1 MRQRGFDGLV
11 LLAATAPL
19 GCDGFRPGPMP
30 QQRRPLSI
38 LYSSVGPPN
47 NNNNKGGQGGSDN
60 NGPFG
65 DFLIP
70 KDESENMFK
79 AREYM
84 NENSLPISY
93 DYDKNVTKDNV
104 TAFSAVATQTRDAA
118 VVMEQVEEEDDD
130 DEEGKELKSAELVSQ
145 SSPDKT
151 TTSTT
156 TTASLEKVAQDNP
169 YIDIVSRISPSDL
182 ISKFSTTA
190 HPRVQTAVRN
200 TILGLLGG
208 LPKMAFDTTTV
219 TTGQKLASLMF
230 QLQMTGYMFKV
241 RFCYCKW
248 CRRVAMLFSACRV
261 LSFSDKGLHGSCC

>member
-1 MRQRGFDGLV
+1 MRQSHVVGGVSDESRRGPKIVSMAFYAVVCLLV
-11 LLAATAPL
+11 LKPS
-19 GCDGFRPGPMP
+19 GRDSFRLSCPIP
-30 QQRRPLSI
+30 QPRRQPFTL

-47 NNNNKGGQGGSDN
+47 KGGGGD
-60 NGPFG
+60 GPFG

-79 AREYM
+79 AREYL

-93 DYDKNVTKDNV
+93 DYDDEKNAAADADADGEQNRDD
-104 TAFSAVATQTRDAA
+104 SVA
-118 VVMEQVEEEDDD
+118 MEQEEQ
-130 DEEGKELKSAELVSQ
+130 EGKELKSAALVS
-145 SSPDKT
+145 SSDG
-151 TTSTT
+151 TT
-156 TTASLEKVAQDNP
+156 TTPLEKLAQNNP
-169 YIDIVSRISPSDL
+169 YIDIVSRISPSEL

-208 LPKMAFDTTTV
+208 LPKMTFDTTTV

-241 RFCYCKW
+241 KNDLSLRF
-248 CRRVAMLFSACRV
+248 FN
-261 LSFSDKGLHGSCC
+261 

>member
-1 MRQRGFDGLV
+1 MRQRGCFDGPDPTIVAVAIGLV
-11 LLAATAPL
+11 LLASVTAPQ
-19 GCDGFRPGPMP
+19 GCDGFRPRPMP
-30 QQRRPLSI
+30 RQQRRPISI
-38 LYSSVGPPN
+38 VYSSVGPPN
-47 NNNNKGGQGGSDN
+47 NNKGGGGGSDN

-84 NENSLPISY
+84 NENSLPISFE
-93 DYDKNVTKDNV
+93 YDKNVTKDNV

-118 VVMEQVEEEDDD
+118 SVVMEQEEEEEED
-130 DEEGKELKSAELVSQ
+130 DEEGKELKSAELLSP
-145 SSPDKT
+145 SSSDKT

-156 TTASLEKVAQDNP
+156 TASLEKLAQDNP

-241 RFCYCKW
+241 RF
-248 CRRVAMLFSACRV
+248 VVIAMV
-261 LSFSDKGLHGSCC
+261 